1 MAMRTAQAKQARRSL
16 ALRAAAAAAAWTVLF
31 AVLAVTA
38 LPALWQKAAYV
49 FADVVS
55 PWTYITESEYADL
68 QSGRQEYVQPYSE
81 SSHAGPDADGGSG
94 GGGTPTV
101 EYYETVHDLGFWSDG
116 TLFAVRDL
124 RAYHSFLD
132 MGPEAAVAAYF
143 CGVLAIAAVAGTEP
157 SSGSTICPPP

>member
-16 ALRAAAAAAAWTVLF
+16 ALRAAAAVAAWTVLF

-55 PWTYITESEYADL
+55 PWTYITEDEYADL
-68 QSGRQEYVQPYSE
+68 QSGRQEYVQQYSE
-81 SSHAGPDADGGSG
+81 SSHAGPDADDGAGS
-94 GGGTPTV
+94 GGTPTV

-116 TLFAVRDL
+116 ALFAVRDL

-143 CGVLAIAAVAGTEP
+143 CGVLAIAAVAGNRALMMP
-157 SSGSTICPPP
+157 LP